1 MSLGTWSWQHNAL
14 FRIQGCGGDNTCD
27 GVDDE
32 TMASLPRSNNASSC
46 HVLCAQVLAT
56 LLGIQTKTKIVYS
69 ALVGGGLGM
78 KWVSSGLTAR
88 ESCAAGGHI
97 PTSLSRHPCTEARR
111 S

>member
-56 LLGIQTKTKIVYS
+56 LLGIQTKIADPKLFIQ
-69 ALVGGGLGM
+69 LWWVGG
-78 KWVSSGLTAR
+78 WV
-88 ESCAAGGHI
+88 
-97 PTSLSRHPCTEARR
+97 
-111 S
+111 